1 MKLVT
6 STLTVAILLSW
17 SAMPLHAA
25 ELILEEQLGEVRN
38 ALAQLDQLAKTCL
51 DDAAQQSA
59 TTATT
64 SSCAEFSAALDGDL
78 LLNYLQRC
86 NDLANWRDDFIEAYQ
101 QNQLSEAESTT
112 SLRNLVQIQLLCGD
126 NAVAQRTTHVA
137 LAYAR
142 LISAP
147 FPGLSNDRAG
157 NANDRLDTIQQQYL
171 IERERLRLR
180 DSRDAIQQRQ
190 SVETQRQFDQLQ
202 LELLRQGILPR

>member
-6 STLTVAILLSW
+6 STLTIAIMLSW
-17 SAMPLHAA
+17 SALPLHAA

-51 DDAAQQSA
+51 DDAALQSS

-64 SSCAEFSAALDGDL
+64 SCAEFSAALDGDL
-78 LLNYLQRC
+78 LLNYLQHC
-86 NDLANWRDDFIEAYQ
+86 NELATWRDDFIETYQ
-101 QNQLSEAESTT
+101 QNQLSETESTS
-112 SLRNLVQIQLLCGD
+112 SLRILVQMQLLCGE
-126 NAVAQRTTHVA
+126 NALAQRTTYVA
-137 LAYAR
+137 PAYAR
-142 LISAP
+142 LNSAP
-147 FPGLSNDRAG
+147 FPGRSNDRAG

-180 DSRDAIQQRQ
+180 DSRDAVQQRQ

-202 LELLRQGILPR
+202 LELLRQSVLPR